1 MQNDMIMMHQRC
13 NELHEFLEQH
23 TFFDLKCC
31 IREIRNNICA
41 QLNNSYNSCNSW

>member
-13 NELHEFLEQH
+13 DELHECLEQQ
-23 TFFDLKCC
+23 C

-41 QLNNSYNSCNSW
+41 QLKNSFNSFNSW